1 MECKVRTLKM
11 DLIIRELKETDKP
24 RWLELWA
31 GYLDFYKS
39 TLSNEQTE
47 FTFKRLI
54 NHDEKMYG
62 FVAENE
68 NGVIGFTHCLFR
80 PSTWTE
86 TDYCYLEDLFVD
98 PNIRGK
104 GIGRALMNR
113 VIELAKEK
121 NSKRVYWTTQEFNKT
136 ARVLYDSITSVS
148 EFVQYRLPLN

>member
-1 MECKVRTLKM
+1 MNLN
-11 DLIIRELKETDKP
+11 IRELKETDKD

-31 GYLDFYKS
+31 GYLEFYKS
-39 TLSNEQTE
+39 NLSPEQTE
-47 FTFKRLI
+47 FTWKRLI
-54 NHDEKMYG
+54 NNEQKMYG

-68 NGVIGFTHCLFR
+68 SGVIGFTHCLFR

-98 PNIRGK
+98 PSVRGK
-104 GIGRALMNR
+104 GVGRALMNR
-113 VIELAKEK
+113 VVELAKEK

-148 EFVQYRLPLN
+148 EFVQYRLPLS

>member
-1 MECKVRTLKM
+1 MNLN
-11 DLIIRELKETDKP
+11 IRELKETDKD

-31 GYLDFYKS
+31 GYLEFYKS
-39 TLSNEQTE
+39 NLSPEQTE
-47 FTFKRLI
+47 FTWKRLI
-54 NHDEKMYG
+54 NNEQKMYG

-98 PNIRGK
+98 PGIRGK

-148 EFVQYRLPLN
+148 EFVQYRLPLT

>member
-1 MECKVRTLKM
+1 MNLN
-11 DLIIRELKETDKP
+11 IRELKETDKD

-31 GYLDFYKS
+31 GYLEFYKS
-39 TLSNEQTE
+39 NLSPEQTE
-47 FTFKRLI
+47 LTWKRLI
-54 NHDEKMYG
+54 NNEQKMYG

-68 NGVIGFTHCLFR
+68 SGVIGFTHCLFR
-80 PSTWTE
+80 PSTWAE
-86 TDYCYLEDLFVD
+86 TDYCYLEDLFVY

-148 EFVQYRLPLN
+148 EFVQYRLPLV

>member
-1 MECKVRTLKM
+1 MNLN
-11 DLIIRELKETDKP
+11 IRELKETDKD

-31 GYLDFYKS
+31 GYLEFYKS
-39 TLSNEQTE
+39 NLSPEQTE
-47 FTFKRLI
+47 FTWKRLI
-54 NHDEKMYG
+54 NNEQKMYG

-68 NGVIGFTHCLFR
+68 SGVIGFTHCLFR

-98 PNIRGK
+98 SNIRGK
-104 GIGRALMNR
+104 GVGRALMNR
-113 VIELAKEK
+113 VVELAKEK

>member
-1 MECKVRTLKM
+1 MNLN
-11 DLIIRELKETDKP
+11 IRELKETDKD

-31 GYLDFYKS
+31 GYLEFYKS
-39 TLSNEQTE
+39 NLSPEQTE
-47 FTFKRLI
+47 FTWKRLI
-54 NHDEKMYG
+54 NNEQKMYG

-68 NGVIGFTHCLFR
+68 SGVIGFTHCLFR

-104 GIGRALMNR
+104 GVGRALMNR
-113 VIELAKEK
+113 VVELAKEK

-148 EFVQYRLPLN
+148 EFVQYRLKIE

>member
-1 MECKVRTLKM
+1 MNLK
-11 DLIIRELKETDKP
+11 IRELKETDKD

-31 GYLDFYKS
+31 GYLEFYKS
-39 TLSNEQTE
+39 NLSPEQTE
-47 FTFKRLI
+47 FTWKRLI
-54 NHDEKMYG
+54 NNEQKMYG

-68 NGVIGFTHCLFR
+68 SGVIGFTHCLFR

-104 GIGRALMNR
+104 GVGRALMNR
-113 VIELAKEK
+113 VIELAKAK

-148 EFVQYRLPLN
+148 EFVQYRLPLS

>member
-1 MECKVRTLKM
+1 MN
-11 DLIIRELKETDKP
+11 INIRELKESDKD

-31 GYLDFYKS
+31 SYLDFYKS

-54 NHDEKMYG
+54 NHDQKMYG

-68 NGVIGFTHCLFR
+68 NEVIGFTHCLFR

-98 PNIRGK
+98 SNIRGK
-104 GIGRALMNR
+104 GVGRALINR
-113 VIELAKEK
+113 VVELAKEK

-148 EFVQYRLPLN
+148 EFVQYRLKIE

>member
-1 MECKVRTLKM
+1 MTITIRALEEKDKSQWLK
-11 DLIIRELKETDKP
+11 
-24 RWLELWA
+24 LWA
-31 GYLDFYKS
+31 GYLEFYKS
-39 TLSNEQTE
+39 TISPEQTE
-47 FTFKRLI
+47 LTWKRLI
-54 NHDEKMYG
+54 SNDMKMFG
-62 FVAENE
+62 FVAESE
-68 NGVIGFTHCLFR
+68 EGVIGFTHCLFR

-104 GIGRALMNR
+104 GIGRALMNK

-136 ARVLYDSITSVS
+136 ARVLYDSITPVS